1 MKDKNFYIGLLICVS
16 VAILGKIT
24 SQYGPALGSVTYCL
38 IIGVIVSN
46 ILHNKVASF
55 STAFK
60 FSEKKIL
67 PFAIALLGLNINYA
81 TLRTIGLQG
90 GAAVVTTIAASIL
103 FSLLIAKFL
112 KADRELALL
121 IGIGNGICG
130 SSAIAASSE
139 VLKADR
145 VKTAVSI
152 SVINL
157 LGVLGLVLYPI
168 VSKLVGIN
176 ENSAGIMCGATL
188 QAVGQATAAGFAI
201 GTEAGKAAVL
211 VKMARVLMLGPV
223 LLLLSIKSSSG
234 KFSLRKSVPLF
245 IVVFFLLSL
254 ISNIFEI
261 NPAILKTVK
270 HIQKY
275 SLLIA
280 MSAVGLNIKLKDI
293 YSVGVRGLMNG
304 TLSWILQ
311 IGVVGLVLMIFNIS

>member
-1 MKDKNFYIGLLICVS
+1 MKHKNLYIGLLISIVIA
-16 VAILGKIT
+16 VLGKIA
-24 SQYGPALGSVTYCL
+24 SQYGPALGAVTYCL
-38 IIGVIVSN
+38 ILGVITSN
-46 ILHNKVASF
+46 ILHGKITAF
-55 STAFK
+55 SPGFK

-67 PFAIALLGLNINYA
+67 PFSIALLGLSINYS
-81 TLRTIGLQG
+81 TLKTIGVQG
-90 GAAVVTTIAASIL
+90 GAAVLTTITASIL
-103 FSLLIAKFL
+103 FSLLISRLL
-112 KADRELALL
+112 KTDRELALL
-121 IGIGNGICG
+121 IGIGNAICG

-157 LGVLGLVLYPI
+157 LGVIGLLLYPLT
-168 VSKLVGIN
+168 VRLLGIS
-176 ENSAGIMCGATL
+176 ENTGGIMCGATL

-201 GTEAGKAAVL
+201 GAEAGKAAVL

-234 KFSLRKSVPLF
+234 KFSLKKSVPLF

-254 ISNIFEI
+254 LANIFDI
-261 NPAILKTVK
+261 NPTILKTVK

-275 SLLIA
+275 TLLIA

-293 YSVGVRGLMNG
+293 YSVGIKGLING
-304 TLSWILQ
+304 ALSWILQ
-311 IGVVGLVLMIFNIS
+311 IGTVAVLLTVLTA